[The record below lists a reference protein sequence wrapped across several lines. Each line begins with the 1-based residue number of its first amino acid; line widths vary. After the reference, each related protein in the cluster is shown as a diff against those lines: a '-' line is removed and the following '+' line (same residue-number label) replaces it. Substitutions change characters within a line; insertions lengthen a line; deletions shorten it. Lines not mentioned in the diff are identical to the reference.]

1 MESGSRDL
9 SAHTAHPS
17 FSLVKVP
24 ATVPAVSNPREG
36 VWCPIP
42 GPFFNKT
49 LTGDYSEE
57 YEEMLQSSCAG
68 HNGQACFWF
77 SNGCSHGCPA
87 CDGTTRG
94 PGVHNHKVMMMIMN

>member
-9 SAHTAHPS
+9 SAHPS
-17 FSLVKVP
+17 FSLVQVP